1 MKNIVAA
8 DAAKWLE
15 TFGFDDVKTVSHNN
29 DRLGKELLVICPPEL
44 ETQVRSAL
52 GSLDGTRTK
61 TKMPVLTVKGSSESG
76 SNSHQGLVATR
87 ELLSELSGV
96 PVGSFTISGNLS
108 GDWKNPMYALWVE
121 ETPDNIMLIKDLIK
135 ELNF

>member
-1 MKNIVAA
+1 M
-8 DAAKWLE
+8 L
-15 TFGFDDVKTVSHNN
+15 
-29 DRLGKELLVICPPEL
+29 CPPEL
-44 ETQVRSAL
+44 ENQVRSAL

-76 SNSHQGLVATR
+76 SNPHQGLVTTR

-96 PVGSFTISGNLS
+96 PLGSFAISGNLS
-108 GDWKNPMYALWVE
+108 GDGKNPMYALWVE
-121 ETPDNIMLIKDLIK
+121 ETPDNIMMIKDLIK